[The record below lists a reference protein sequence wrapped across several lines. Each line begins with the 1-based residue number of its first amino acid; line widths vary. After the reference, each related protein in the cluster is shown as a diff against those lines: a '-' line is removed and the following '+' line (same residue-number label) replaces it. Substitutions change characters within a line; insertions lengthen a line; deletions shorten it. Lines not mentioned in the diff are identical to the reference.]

1 MRSAAPLL
9 ATLLCV
15 SCGAHDQKG
24 PTDASTADGQVGGF
38 SLGSFTGGFDDHLTL
53 PPSFA
58 SLLPL
63 HGREET
69 RESPGLYDATSEQYF
84 SYGVL
89 WWAEGTL
96 DLTTEALRSDVAMYY
111 TGLCS
116 SASVTVALGDPDTAD
131 AAPFS
136 SRRTGTMSVGSCF
149 DAPVPPATVEVSA
162 AVCPDHTA
170 ILILVSPQPADSQV
184 WMDLHTIRD
193 SFRCW

>member
-1 MRSAAPLL
+1 MRSAAALL

-15 SCGAHDQKG
+15 SCGARDQN
-24 PTDASTADGQVGGF
+24 PADASAADASAGGF
-38 SLGSFTGGFDDHLTL
+38 SLGSFTDGFDDHLPL
-53 PPSFA
+53 PPYFA

-63 HGREET
+63 HGQEET
-69 RESPGLYDATSEQYF
+69 RESPGLYDATSDQYF
-84 SYGVL
+84 SYGVF
-89 WWAEGTL
+89 WWAEGTV
-96 DLTTEALRSDVAMYY
+96 DLTTEALRSDVALYY
-111 TGLCS
+111 TGLCH
-116 SASVTVALGDPDTAD
+116 SASVTVTLGDPNAAD

-149 DAPVPPATVEVSA
+149 NAPVPPATVEVSA

-184 WMDLHTIRD
+184 WTDLHAIRD